1 MAWKPAPMKVMCP
14 KCKRTEI
21 FAPRSDVIIYF
32 PVCKKC
38 QIQMVVVGKA
48 ELLDWVKS
56 PLNFIRNIQKF
67 YRA

>member
-1 MAWKPAPMKVMCP
+1 
-14 KCKRTEI
+14 
-21 FAPRSDVIIYF
+21 
-32 PVCKKC
+32 
-38 QIQMVVVGKA
+38 MVVVGKA

>member
-1 MAWKPAPMKVMCP
+1 MAWKPVPMKVMCP

-21 FAPRSDVIIYF
+21 FAPKSDVIIYF

-48 ELLDWVKS
+48 ELLDWVKQ
-56 PLNFIRNIQKF
+56 PIQLIHKF
-67 YRA
+67 FN

>member
-32 PVCKKC
+32 TGCKKC
-38 QIQMVVVGKA
+38 QNKMVVVCKE
-48 ELLDWVKS
+48 ELIDWVRIK
-56 PLNFIRNIQKF
+56 LNVI
-67 YRA
+67 